1 MHMIRVMTN
10 DDEKFRLMLRG
21 LSKDFYHQTVTTK
34 QVEEYIATHTGL
46 DLKAFFDQYLRRANV
61 PELEYYIK
69 DGELNYKLN
78 DVVADFSL
86 PLTVTADS
94 KTEPIKPTASWQH
107 IKWNGGFN
115 VKFSND
121 FLFKVKK

>member
-1 MHMIRVMTN
+1 M
-10 DDEKFRLMLRG
+10 
-21 LSKDFYHQTVTTK
+21 S
-34 QVEEYIATHTGL
+34 THTGL
-46 DLKAFFDQYLRRANV
+46 DLKAFFNQYLRRANV

-94 KTEPIKPTASWQH
+94 KTEHIKPTASWQH

-121 FLFKVKK
+121 F